1 MEQKNMNMISTGAFL
16 TGMAASDK
24 QETLVSKL
32 VSAWEKKNA
41 KVARAGGVSLMALS
55 LAACGSDD
63 TTTTAVATPV
73 VETTVE
79 TTTVT
84 VTPTVVGGTMALTP
98 LTDVAS
104 ANTAVNGSL
113 VNDFRFTTADDTIT
127 AITASI
133 QAADT
138 LLDGSS
144 TDNDS
149 ITITSTAAMNAMTAV
164 SIETV
169 NVVMAAGAP
178 TAVLTNFT
186 GTTAVNISGTTAGT
200 LTNAGTATIST
211 DSYGRVLT
219 VQADLSGTT
228 VLSTANTINTA
239 VSGSTFGSTVA
250 TQSTILIDNTDAGT
264 DTLETLNIASNGSAA
279 NVVYLNTS
287 TDTNFSTINVTGGT
301 AATVRF
307 DHADV
312 TGLTVVAGT
321 NTADVDILID
331 RNGATTTATNILN
344 MSGAETI
351 SFRDSTAAGDEGDVT
366 GVAAGQNLVYVSDFT
381 AADIDLAGVSRTAPA
396 ASVTVTLDNATA
408 ATDLDIAGNMDIQ
421 DVTAINIVS
430 NGNPTTATAATAE
443 NAFTLVGDATSITLT
458 GDTHIDTTLNI
469 DASGALANAA
479 RAVTVDA
486 SGMTGTAYVELEA
499 GASTLVSYTMTGTAN
514 ADTLAAN
521 AAGSSMTAGAGADT
535 ITGGAG
541 ADTIIGGDGIDT
553 VTPGAGADSLTL
565 GAGADIVIMGA
576 IDVTAVAQVS
586 THAASLTL
594 AANDS
599 VIVTVGTVAKT
610 YALSAQDVTGNAT
623 LDAVELEANLAN
635 FINSSFTGVTAAITG
650 GDLVITA
657 DTTVDATPT
666 VTLVETTAGNGV
678 IADTATTAGVDAVAV
693 ATTVTDFDTSAAG
706 DVIHIDVSVV
716 EGHAGVT
723 KLSDGDGNVAAG
735 DTVVIL
741 DYTVGTA
748 FSDTDGVADGQN
760 VIKAAYSSTLNSAAN
775 FDAAY
780 NANTITLDNALADND
795 AITAVFYDADSSQ
808 AVLGFILQANSDG
821 AVIDDDATF
830 NEIGRFTMTQADY
843 TLLNA
848 DDFAFI

>member
-1 MEQKNMNMISTGAFL
+1 
-16 TGMAASDK
+16 
-24 QETLVSKL
+24 
-32 VSAWEKKNA
+32 
-41 KVARAGGVSLMALS
+41 
-55 LAACGSDD
+55 
-63 TTTTAVATPV
+63 
-73 VETTVE
+73 
-79 TTTVT
+79 
-84 VTPTVVGGTMALTP
+84 
-98 LTDVAS
+98 
-104 ANTAVNGSL
+104 L

-830 NEIGRFTMTQADY
+830 NEVGRFTMTQADY

>member
-1 MEQKNMNMISTGAFL
+1 
-16 TGMAASDK
+16 
-24 QETLVSKL
+24 
-32 VSAWEKKNA
+32 
-41 KVARAGGVSLMALS
+41 
-55 LAACGSDD
+55 
-63 TTTTAVATPV
+63 
-73 VETTVE
+73 
-79 TTTVT
+79 
-84 VTPTVVGGTMALTP
+84 
-98 LTDVAS
+98 
-104 ANTAVNGSL
+104 
-113 VNDFRFTTADDTIT
+113 
-127 AITASI
+127 
-133 QAADT
+133 
-138 LLDGSS
+138 
-144 TDNDS
+144 
-149 ITITSTAAMNAMTAV
+149 
-164 SIETV
+164 
-169 NVVMAAGAP
+169 
-178 TAVLTNFT
+178 
-186 GTTAVNISGTTAGT
+186 
-200 LTNAGTATIST
+200 
-211 DSYGRVLT
+211 
-219 VQADLSGTT
+219 
-228 VLSTANTINTA
+228 
-239 VSGSTFGSTVA
+239 
-250 TQSTILIDNTDAGT
+250 
-264 DTLETLNIASNGSAA
+264 
-279 NVVYLNTS
+279 
-287 TDTNFSTINVTGGT
+287 
-301 AATVRF
+301 
-307 DHADV
+307 
-312 TGLTVVAGT
+312 
-321 NTADVDILID
+321 
-331 RNGATTTATNILN
+331 
-344 MSGAETI
+344 
-351 SFRDSTAAGDEGDVT
+351 
-366 GVAAGQNLVYVSDFT
+366 
-381 AADIDLAGVSRTAPA
+381 
-396 ASVTVTLDNATA
+396 
-408 ATDLDIAGNMDIQ
+408 
-421 DVTAINIVS
+421 
-430 NGNPTTATAATAE
+430 
-443 NAFTLVGDATSITLT
+443 
-458 GDTHIDTTLNI
+458 
-469 DASGALANAA
+469 
-479 RAVTVDA
+479 
-486 SGMTGTAYVELEA
+486 
-499 GASTLVSYTMTGTAN
+499 
-514 ADTLAAN
+514 
-521 AAGSSMTAGAGADT
+521 MTAGAGADT

>member
-1 MEQKNMNMISTGAFL
+1 L
-16 TGMAASDK
+16 
-24 QETLVSKL
+24 
-32 VSAWEKKNA
+32 
-41 KVARAGGVSLMALS
+41 
-55 LAACGSDD
+55 
-63 TTTTAVATPV
+63 
-73 VETTVE
+73 
-79 TTTVT
+79 
-84 VTPTVVGGTMALTP
+84 
-98 LTDVAS
+98 
-104 ANTAVNGSL
+104 
-113 VNDFRFTTADDTIT
+113 
-127 AITASI
+127 
-133 QAADT
+133 
-138 LLDGSS
+138 
-144 TDNDS
+144 
-149 ITITSTAAMNAMTAV
+149 
-164 SIETV
+164 
-169 NVVMAAGAP
+169 
-178 TAVLTNFT
+178 
-186 GTTAVNISGTTAGT
+186 
-200 LTNAGTATIST
+200 IST
-211 DSYGRVLT
+211 DSYGQILT
-219 VQADLSGTT
+219 VEADLSGTT
-228 VLSTANTINTA
+228 AASTANTINTA

-396 ASVTVTLDNATA
+396 ATVTVTLDNATA
-408 ATDLDIAGNMDIQ
+408 ATDLDIGGNMDIQ

>member
-1 MEQKNMNMISTGAFL
+1 
-16 TGMAASDK
+16 
-24 QETLVSKL
+24 
-32 VSAWEKKNA
+32 
-41 KVARAGGVSLMALS
+41 
-55 LAACGSDD
+55 
-63 TTTTAVATPV
+63 
-73 VETTVE
+73 
-79 TTTVT
+79 
-84 VTPTVVGGTMALTP
+84 
-98 LTDVAS
+98 
-104 ANTAVNGSL
+104 
-113 VNDFRFTTADDTIT
+113 
-127 AITASI
+127 
-133 QAADT
+133 
-138 LLDGSS
+138 
-144 TDNDS
+144 
-149 ITITSTAAMNAMTAV
+149 
-164 SIETV
+164 
-169 NVVMAAGAP
+169 
-178 TAVLTNFT
+178 
-186 GTTAVNISGTTAGT
+186 
-200 LTNAGTATIST
+200 
-211 DSYGRVLT
+211 
-219 VQADLSGTT
+219 
-228 VLSTANTINTA
+228 
-239 VSGSTFGSTVA
+239 
-250 TQSTILIDNTDAGT
+250 
-264 DTLETLNIASNGSAA
+264 
-279 NVVYLNTS
+279 
-287 TDTNFSTINVTGGT
+287 
-301 AATVRF
+301 
-307 DHADV
+307 
-312 TGLTVVAGT
+312 
-321 NTADVDILID
+321 
-331 RNGATTTATNILN
+331 
-344 MSGAETI
+344 
-351 SFRDSTAAGDEGDVT
+351 
-366 GVAAGQNLVYVSDFT
+366 
-381 AADIDLAGVSRTAPA
+381 
-396 ASVTVTLDNATA
+396 
-408 ATDLDIAGNMDIQ
+408 MDIQ

>member
-1 MEQKNMNMISTGAFL
+1 MNMISTGAFL

>member
-1 MEQKNMNMISTGAFL
+1 
-16 TGMAASDK
+16 
-24 QETLVSKL
+24 
-32 VSAWEKKNA
+32 
-41 KVARAGGVSLMALS
+41 
-55 LAACGSDD
+55 
-63 TTTTAVATPV
+63 
-73 VETTVE
+73 
-79 TTTVT
+79 
-84 VTPTVVGGTMALTP
+84 
-98 LTDVAS
+98 
-104 ANTAVNGSL
+104 
-113 VNDFRFTTADDTIT
+113 
-127 AITASI
+127 
-133 QAADT
+133 
-138 LLDGSS
+138 
-144 TDNDS
+144 
-149 ITITSTAAMNAMTAV
+149 
-164 SIETV
+164 
-169 NVVMAAGAP
+169 
-178 TAVLTNFT
+178 
-186 GTTAVNISGTTAGT
+186 
-200 LTNAGTATIST
+200 
-211 DSYGRVLT
+211 LT